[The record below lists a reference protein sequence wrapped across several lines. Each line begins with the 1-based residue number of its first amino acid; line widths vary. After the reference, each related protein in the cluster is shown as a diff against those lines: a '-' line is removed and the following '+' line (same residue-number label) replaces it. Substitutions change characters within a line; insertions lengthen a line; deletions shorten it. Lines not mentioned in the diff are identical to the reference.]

1 MILFVLIGLFMQ
13 PTDATAIRSCFEAV
27 ATSSPSGPEPQRRCD
42 ALTRRLGC
50 APLRSAVNSCVEKT
64 LPFQAAQ
71 VELMASMIERLFGPD
86 GQRMARLIRA
96 GALSDAS
103 GPSVSRLRHIGFIE
117 KLPPEDVAAMAQL
130 LAITTAATLTP
141 PRWR

>member
-13 PTDATAIRSCFEAV
+13 PTDATAIRSCFDAV
-27 ATSSPSGPEPQRRCD
+27 AISASSEATRVQCG
-42 ALTRRLGC
+42 ALGRRLGC
-50 APLRSAVNSCVEKT
+50 APLRSAVNSCVDKT

-71 VELMASMIERLFGPD
+71 VELMASMIERLWGPD
-86 GQRMARLIRA
+86 GQRMARLVRT

-103 GPSVSRLRHIGFIE
+103 GLSVSRLRHIGFIE
-117 KLPPEDVAAMAQL
+117 KLPPEDVVAMAQL
-130 LAITTAATLTP
+130 LAITTAATLAP